1 MGLEVE
7 GENGILTVKMF
18 MSTNP
23 LTISENAT
31 IREAAVKMAER
42 GVGAIFVESDGK
54 VLGIVTERDIVRRV
68 VANKLD
74 PDKVKVSEIM
84 SKPLIAMD
92 PDASVEDALRAMF
105 ENKVRRLAVIKD
117 KTLVGIVTI
126 SDLAKALLKK
136 IELIEIYVS
145 AATRRLPMYE

>member
-1 MGLEVE
+1 
-7 GENGILTVKMF
+7 
-18 MSTNP
+18 
-23 LTISENAT
+23 
-31 IREAAVKMAER
+31 ER
-42 GVGAIFVESDGK
+42 GIGAIFVESDGK

-84 SKPLIAMD
+84 SKPLIAID